1 MRVINPQRGAFMIA
15 KLFYTVIFA
24 LMLYI
29 GFEYARS
36 VWVAAQAH
44 KIVVEI
50 FIQNREQPDGE
61 LQESISQALQQNLK
75 LEVPAETVGI
85 LRSEDQSK
93 VFIKVTFRHPVGLTA
108 TPLSFGIPKEI
119 QVEESA
125 KVSNPFR

>member
-1 MRVINPQRGAFMIA
+1 MA
-15 KLFYTVIFA
+15 KLFYTAIFA

-29 GFEYARS
+29 GFEYSRS

-50 FIQNREQPDGE
+50 FIQNREQPDGK
-61 LQESISQALQQNLK
+61 LQESISTALRQKLN
-75 LEVPAETVGI
+75 LEVPAETVGV

-93 VFIKVTFRHPVGLTA
+93 VFIKVLFRHPVGLTG

-125 KVSNPFR
+125 NVLNPFN